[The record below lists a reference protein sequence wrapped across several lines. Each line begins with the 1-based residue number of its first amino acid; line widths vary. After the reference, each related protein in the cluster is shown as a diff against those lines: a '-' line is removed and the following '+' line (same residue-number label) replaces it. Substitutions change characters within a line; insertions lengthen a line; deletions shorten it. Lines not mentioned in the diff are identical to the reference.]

1 MQRKNSAVLGLFV
14 TDTSVEGVLL
24 RKDETGRIH
33 FIGRY
38 SKQRARRGE
47 SALTATSL
55 LPGLKDRS
63 ESDYTMEIGDGSEQ
77 TTDLFLS
84 REFGGA
90 EGTDVAEKVRKDT
103 SVKRSTTPFGA
114 QLRDILSECRVA
126 GYPSPVLAFCIGS
139 SEVTYHEL
147 GLQLQTNESSESE
160 QKTIWKLSKEDK
172 KTLIA
177 RLEDT
182 VQGEIDKKRIA
193 FVPMVGE
200 LGRRRY
206 MAVVP
211 SDPDPVVAAL
221 DVVARTSKKNT
232 PVTHV
237 VDSELS
243 LISSMIRRR
252 TKVSE
257 GVTAVVRVNAN
268 DTMVLFLKD
277 GVLKNY
283 EHLRSLT
290 SYDPIDTVCS
300 RVVLKQDELR
310 IGTIDE
316 LFVSTEHQATSAIES
331 FSSFFP
337 ETNIRDLKS
346 ALDEEGIDGS
356 MLDDL
361 RPSSIPAAGVAL
373 RILNDWARSDK
384 DFPSVN
390 LLDKRRRG
398 TTPRTTG
405 SYAWHTVALLVVLFV
420 VALFYT
426 WQYMNNQSV
435 IDIRNEELRLNPPQF
450 PTENAAILSARVD
463 SLEQVSRR
471 YNRAMFVLDSLL
483 TGSDKWSS
491 TLNEMT
497 QSTRRIRNIW
507 LKAWTPAGN
516 SLRLEGNALQRN
528 RIAALAQ
535 QWNGSIQKLNFAE
548 IQGIRV
554 YTFIMTV
561 PVKSELPKVAQF
573 LRQNSLDHLDPA
585 ESEALTSMSE
595 AAFHA
600 NVN

>member
-1 MQRKNSAVLGLFV
+1 MQRKNSAALGIFV

-24 RKDETGRIH
+24 RKDEKGRIH
-33 FIGRY
+33 LVGRY
-38 SKQRARRGE
+38 SKHRARRGE
-47 SALTATSL
+47 SVLKATSL

-63 ESDYTMEIGDGSEQ
+63 ESDYTMEIGDGSQQ
-77 TTDLFLS
+77 TTDLFLPK
-84 REFGGA
+84 EFAGVA
-90 EGTDVAEKVRKDT
+90 AADVADKVRMDT

-126 GYPSPVLAFCIGS
+126 GYPSPELAFCIGS

-147 GLQLQTNESSESE
+147 GLQLKTNETPKSEE
-160 QKTIWKLSKEDK
+160 KTTGKLSKEDK
-172 KTLIA
+172 KSLIA
-177 RLEDT
+177 RLEDM

-211 SDPDPVVAAL
+211 SVPDPVVAAL
-221 DVVARTSKKNT
+221 DVLARTSKKNT
-232 PVTHV
+232 PVVHI

-243 LISSMIRRR
+243 LITSMVRRQS
-252 TKVSE
+252 KAPE
-257 GVTAVVRVNAN
+257 GVSAVVRVSAN

-277 GVLKNY
+277 GILKNY
-283 EHLRSLT
+283 ENLRSLT

-310 IGTIDE
+310 IGVIDE

-337 ETNIRDLKS
+337 ETKIRDLKS
-346 ALDEEGIDGS
+346 ALEEEGIDG
-356 MLDDL
+356 LKFNEL

-373 RILNDWARSDK
+373 RIFSDRTRSDK
-384 DFPSVN
+384 DFPSIN

-398 TTPRTTG
+398 SAPRTIG
-405 SYAWHTVALLVVLFV
+405 SYAWHTVALMIVLFGI
-420 VALFYT
+420 ALFYT
-426 WQYMNNQSV
+426 WQYMDNKSV
-435 IDIRNEELRLNPPQF
+435 IDLRNEELRLNPPQF

-463 SLEQVSRR
+463 SLQQVSRR

-528 RIAALAQ
+528 RIATLAQ
-535 QWNGSIQKLNFAE
+535 QWNGSIEKLNFAE
-548 IQGIRV
+548 IQGMRV

-561 PVKSELPKVAQF
+561 PIQEELPKVAQF
-573 LRQNSLDHLDPA
+573 LRQNSLDQLDPA

-595 AAFHA
+595 A
-600 NVN
+600 VPSTR